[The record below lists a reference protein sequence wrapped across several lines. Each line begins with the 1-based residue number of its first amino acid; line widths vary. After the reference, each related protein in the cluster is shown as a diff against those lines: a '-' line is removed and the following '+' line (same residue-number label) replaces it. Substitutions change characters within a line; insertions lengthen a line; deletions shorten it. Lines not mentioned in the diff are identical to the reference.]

1 MIIKSLL
8 YFESI
13 KSFNLYTSF
22 IDDSFWRIEKQL
34 LKNRVDNYSSFPPI
48 IKLKKMFLEKKIS
61 IWPLKDEEAITW
73 VDTLSIMRRVMI
85 ELFQRGV
92 DSEKT
97 RIIMEYPLKYGNHMR
112 ADYLL
117 VYDRLIIVLEFGM
130 FNQDE
135 KRSEERYTKKLQDSI
150 NYRQVISNS
159 ISQAV
164 VVLNYTMIY
173 KPEYD
178 KDKCDELLENIVYNN
193 QEISL
198 LALFLSKAISN
209 QDSMDAIKQLISIT

>member
-178 KDKCDELLENIVYNN
+178 KDKCEELLENIVYNN

>member
-1 MIIKSLL
+1 MKINSLL
-8 YFESI
+8 FFDSI
-13 KSFNLYTSF
+13 KSFNAYTNF
-22 IDDSFWRIEKQL
+22 IDDSFWKIEKQHL
-34 LKNRVDNYSSFPPI
+34 RNRVDNYSNFNPI
-48 IKLKKMFLEKKIS
+48 ITLKQMFIEKKIS
-61 IWPLKDEEAITW
+61 IWPLKDEEAVTW
-73 VDTLSIMRRVMI
+73 LDTLSIMRKVMF

-117 VYDRLIIVLEFGM
+117 VYDRLIVVLEFGM

-159 ISQAV
+159 VSQAIIV
-164 VVLNYTMIY
+164 INYTMIY

-178 KDKCDELLENIVYNN
+178 REKCEELLENISYNN

-198 LALFLSKAISN
+198 LVLFLSQAIIN
-209 QDSMDAIKQLISIT
+209 QDSEDAIKQLASIT